1 MATAMEAESAVA
13 ACAEYEPD
21 VLIVDLR
28 LGSGPNGI
36 DVAHRVRRPGL
47 RIILHT
53 NYVSTA
59 TVKAAAGAGAVVVEK
74 GSLRALRRA
83 LYGWGGGRC
92 PPLCGGQSTGGSGV
106 VCHLGRRAGEEA
118 RWHGQWGGGGRGAAA
133 AARA

>member
-1 MATAMEAESAVA
+1 MAAAGASSPSAVPLRLVIVDNDQTVLNLLTLDLGLEGHQIMATAMEAESAVA
-13 ACAEYEPD
+13 ACVEYEPD

-83 LYGWGGGRC
+83 LYG
-92 PPLCGGQSTGGSGV
+92 
-106 VCHLGRRAGEEA
+106 
-118 RWHGQWGGGGRGAAA
+118 
-133 AARA
+133 

>member
-1 MATAMEAESAVA
+1 MAAGGQSSSALPLRLVIVDNDQTVLDLLTLDLGLEGHQILATAVDAEEAVA
-13 ACAEYEPD
+13 ACTEHQPD

-28 LGSGPNGI
+28 LGSGPNGV

-74 GSLRALRRA
+74 GSLRSLRRA
-83 LYGWGGGRC
+83 LYG
-92 PPLCGGQSTGGSGV
+92 
-106 VCHLGRRAGEEA
+106 
-118 RWHGQWGGGGRGAAA
+118 
-133 AARA
+133 